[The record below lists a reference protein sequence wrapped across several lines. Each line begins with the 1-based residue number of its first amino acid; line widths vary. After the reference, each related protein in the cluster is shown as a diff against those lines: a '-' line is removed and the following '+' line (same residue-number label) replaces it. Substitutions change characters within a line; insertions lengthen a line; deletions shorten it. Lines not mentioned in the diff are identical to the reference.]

1 MLKLPSIVLL
11 ALALFLFFSPIVIA
25 EQEESTEDATLSDI
39 IVTTSEK
46 ELIIFAVLKNSYNE
60 EMIQGLHSG
69 IPVYFS
75 FFVELIQVEKNWPD
89 KELVSM
95 EFRHILTYDTLK
107 EMYRVKMEEMTKKD
121 STFKTLAK
129 AQKAVNEINNLKVI
143 KLDQLKPNQSYQ
155 LRIKAELF
163 KKTLPLNLHYI
174 IPFISW
180 WDIKTDW
187 HTIDFKY

>member
-1 MLKLPSIVLL
+1 MLRTVSI
-11 ALALFLFFSPIVIA
+11 AFFGFFLFLAAPSLPFA
-25 EQEESTEDATLSDI
+25 DQEDTVKEAAVTDI
-39 IVTTSEK
+39 ILTTSEK
-46 ELIIFAVLKNSYNE
+46 ELIMFAVLENGYNK

-69 IPVYFS
+69 IPIHFS

-95 EFRHILTYDTLK
+95 EFRHILTYDMLK
-107 EMYRVKMEEMTKKD
+107 EIYRVELEEATKKD

-129 AQKAVNEINNLKVI
+129 AQKTVNEINNLKI
-143 KLDQLKPNQSYQ
+143 FKLDQLKPNQSYQ
-155 LRIKAELF
+155 LKIKAELF

-174 IPFISW
+174 VPFISW